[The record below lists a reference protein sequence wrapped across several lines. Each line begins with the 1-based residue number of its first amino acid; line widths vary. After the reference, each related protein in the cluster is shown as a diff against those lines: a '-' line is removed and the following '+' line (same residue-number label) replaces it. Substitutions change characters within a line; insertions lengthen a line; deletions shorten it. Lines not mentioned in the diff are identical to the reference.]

1 MKMRRLS
8 LLFILALTLTPAI
21 SLKAALHF
29 EHIDTHGHTVTCICR
44 GADSVAWVGTSNGL
58 TTLAQ
63 LQCNFPFSYVRHKAL
78 NEQINEIDKDETG
91 RLWLLTNSNRLLVY
105 DARRNHVI
113 TDVPAYLKQLG
124 MPYANERLVTIGP
137 QGRLWTSDGKNLCCY
152 DFTDKRKQL
161 IAMPAN
167 IGAILTIQHNDTNIF
182 VATAHHIYGIK
193 TPQNHVERIGR
204 TPIPL
209 ADDRVIMVRDKEHNM
224 WMAAENRFFK
234 LEKGSSQ
241 WTEPGN
247 VHHVKGIITTNTG
260 ETYVATTNYGLF
272 IFRPGSATPVNLR
285 QAPPNTNGLM
295 TSHIESLYYSSKLDA
310 VVIGY
315 NKGGLSVVNQNN
327 LKYAIMSLANPANQF
342 NPADAIS
349 FAPAQGGQ
357 SFWTGTEDDG
367 IYRLENK
374 GEMAMLENRH
384 RGKTVTALFTDSEQ
398 HLWTGIYNEGLTSD
412 DGRWFFKGK
421 SPYSI
426 VQPQRGGRIFTA
438 LLGLG
443 IHAVDPATGA
453 TQLIKTDNPW
463 ITDLTS
469 GNGRLYAITNKF
481 IYDIDP
487 ATLAVRKIPTT
498 VLGAGNFML
507 NGHRDLHADSRG
519 WLWMVSS
526 MNHAPIYA
534 YETATGKT
542 HTLNNMAK
550 YIVVAISSDDKGN
563 IWCTTDRGLVRI
575 SHDGKRFTTNR
586 YFFNIRHNFH
596 YNPRALCPLP
606 DGDMVAGTNQGI
618 IKFNPQLLD
627 EEQEKAL
634 RQQQPIITTLRIN
647 GVIQAPLSSEDDA
660 PSDSSV
666 GDIIYTKTLDLDHE
680 EKNIFIEC
688 RPRGF
693 MSEIAEQYYF
703 QLKGYN
709 NQWLPAS
716 DNSISLSNLQ
726 PGNYDLMLR
735 TAPPGDPSS
744 EDIHLLHIRIRQP
757 FWLTPW
763 GIAMWLSL
771 AAIIGTMLFYF
782 FRNRHIYQRQIRHI
796 ERQKRQEAELNEMKT
811 RFFTNVSHDLR
822 TPLTLIIAPVD
833 QLIKQF
839 TEHPTK
845 DNTLRLLDTVK
856 RNANRLLSLTNQ
868 ILDMRE
874 NNINYEAL
882 QKTPTDIGKLL
893 NELAAT
899 YMALAEKRNIS
910 FSVNVPE
917 EQHILQTD
925 KEKIYKIVSNLVSN
939 SFKFTPDGGSITLD
953 CSIQPTTESATMTLR
968 VADTGMGISEKEL
981 PHIFERFYYSKQLHT
996 SHESSGVGLNIVKQ
1010 YTELMDGTISVERNV
1025 PQGTVFTIDIPVDEI
1040 APEEWQQAAQQA
1052 EQKGGRPTIL
1062 IADDNSELLSFIAN
1076 TLSEEYNV
1084 VTVTNGEEALRVLAD
1099 EQQTVDVVVSDIM
1112 MPGIDGLELTRRIKE
1127 DVNLSHIPVILLTAK
1142 ALEEDQLKGLQ
1153 MGAND
1158 YITKPFNADILRLRI
1173 RAWMQRR
1180 QVARER
1186 FSEVPVVEPEKLA
1199 ITTLDEQLLQR
1210 TVSVVS
1216 EHMHD
1221 PDFNVDQL
1229 ASLIGIHRTGLNR
1242 KLQFIVGQTP
1252 IVFIRTLR
1260 LKRARQLME
1269 ADPQLPVSQV
1279 AYQVGFN
1286 NPKIF
1291 SRYFAEEFGCKPS
1304 EYTKKLKEEN

>member
-182 VATAHHIYGIK
+182 VATAHQIYGIK
-193 TPQNHVERIGR
+193 TPQNHVERIGK

-209 ADDRVIMVRDKEHNM
+209 SNNRVIMVRDKEHNM

-241 WTEPGN
+241 WTEPGG
-247 VHHVKGIITTNTG
+247 VHHVKGIVTTKTG

-272 IFRPGSATPVNLR
+272 IFHPGSATPVNLR
-285 QAPPNTNGLM
+285 QAPPNTNGLL

-327 LKYAIMSLANPANQF
+327 QKYAIMSLANPANQF

-398 HLWTGIYNEGLTSD
+398 RLWTGIYNEGLTTD

-453 TQLIKTDNPW
+453 TRHIETDNPW
-463 ITDLTS
+463 ITNLTC

-487 ATLAVRKIPTT
+487 ATLKAKKIPITT
-498 VLGAGNFML
+498 LGPKNRMME
-507 NGHRDLHADSRG
+507 GHRDIYADSRG
-519 WLWMVSS
+519 WLWMVSNV
-526 MNHAPIYA
+526 NHSPLYV
-534 YETATGKT
+534 YETSTGKT
-542 HTLNNMAK
+542 HTLNSMEK
-550 YIVVAISSDDKGN
+550 FVVVSISADNNGN
-563 IWCTTDRGLVRI
+563 IWCTTDQGLVRI
-575 SHDGKRFTTNR
+575 AIDGEKFAINK
-586 YFFNIRHNFH
+586 YLFNIRHDFR
-596 YNPRALCPLP
+596 YNPRALYALP
-606 DGDMVAGTNQGI
+606 DGNMVAGTSLGI
-618 IKFNPQLLD
+618 IRFNPRQLA
-627 EEQEKAL
+627 EEPQKDSRPQE
-634 RQQQPIITTLRIN
+634 PIITTLRIN
-647 GVIQAPLSSEDDA
+647 GLVQSPANIGEKTPSS
-660 PSDSSV
+660 SIS
-666 GDIIYTKTLDLDHE
+666 DIIYTRQLDLAHE
-680 EKNIFIEC
+680 DKNIFIEC
-688 RPRGF
+688 RPRDF
-693 MSEIAEQYYF
+693 MPEIAYQYYY
-703 QLKGYN
+703 QLKGYSDD
-709 NQWLPAS
+709 WLPTS
-716 DNSISLSNLQ
+716 NNSITLSNLQ
-726 PGNYDLMLR
+726 PGHYDLLLR
-735 TAPPGDPSS
+735 TALPDDPTS
-744 EDIHLLHIRIRQP
+744 EEFHMLHIRIRQP

-763 GIAMWLSL
+763 GIALWLSL

-796 ERQKRQEAELNEMKT
+796 ERQKRQESELNEMKT

-833 QLIKQF
+833 QLIKRF

-874 NNINYEAL
+874 NDINYETL

-917 EQHILQTD
+917 EQHILQID
-925 KEKIYKIVSNLVSN
+925 SEKIYKIVSNLVSN

-953 CSIQPTTESATMTLR
+953 CAILPTDESATMTLR
-968 VADTGMGISEKEL
+968 VTDTGMGISEKEL

-1062 IADDNSELLSFIAN
+1062 IADDNTELLSFIAN

-1112 MPGIDGLELTRRIKE
+1112 MPGIDGMELTRRIKE
-1127 DVNLSHIPVILLTAK
+1127 DVNMSHIPVILLTAK

-1210 TVSVVS
+1210 AVSTVS
-1216 EHMHD
+1216 EHMHE

-1242 KLQFIVGQTP
+1242 KLQFITGQTP

-1304 EYTKKLKEEN
+1304 EYIRKQKEEG

>member
-1 MKMRRLS
+1 
-8 LLFILALTLTPAI
+8 
-21 SLKAALHF
+21 
-29 EHIDTHGHTVTCICR
+29 
-44 GADSVAWVGTSNGL
+44 
-58 TTLAQ
+58 
-63 LQCNFPFSYVRHKAL
+63 
-78 NEQINEIDKDETG
+78 
-91 RLWLLTNSNRLLVY
+91 
-105 DARRNHVI
+105 
-113 TDVPAYLKQLG
+113 
-124 MPYANERLVTIGP
+124 
-137 QGRLWTSDGKNLCCY
+137 
-152 DFTDKRKQL
+152 
-161 IAMPAN
+161 
-167 IGAILTIQHNDTNIF
+167 
-182 VATAHHIYGIK
+182 
-193 TPQNHVERIGR
+193 
-204 TPIPL
+204 
-209 ADDRVIMVRDKEHNM
+209 
-224 WMAAENRFFK
+224 
-234 LEKGSSQ
+234 
-241 WTEPGN
+241 
-247 VHHVKGIITTNTG
+247 
-260 ETYVATTNYGLF
+260 
-272 IFRPGSATPVNLR
+272 
-285 QAPPNTNGLM
+285 
-295 TSHIESLYYSSKLDA
+295 
-310 VVIGY
+310 
-315 NKGGLSVVNQNN
+315 
-327 LKYAIMSLANPANQF
+327 
-342 NPADAIS
+342 
-349 FAPAQGGQ
+349 
-357 SFWTGTEDDG
+357 
-367 IYRLENK
+367 
-374 GEMAMLENRH
+374 
-384 RGKTVTALFTDSEQ
+384 
-398 HLWTGIYNEGLTSD
+398 
-412 DGRWFFKGK
+412 
-421 SPYSI
+421 
-426 VQPQRGGRIFTA
+426 
-438 LLGLG
+438 
-443 IHAVDPATGA
+443 
-453 TQLIKTDNPW
+453 
-463 ITDLTS
+463 
-469 GNGRLYAITNKF
+469 
-481 IYDIDP
+481 
-487 ATLAVRKIPTT
+487 
-498 VLGAGNFML
+498 
-507 NGHRDLHADSRG
+507 
-519 WLWMVSS
+519 
-526 MNHAPIYA
+526 
-534 YETATGKT
+534 
-542 HTLNNMAK
+542 
-550 YIVVAISSDDKGN
+550 
-563 IWCTTDRGLVRI
+563 
-575 SHDGKRFTTNR
+575 
-586 YFFNIRHNFH
+586 
-596 YNPRALCPLP
+596 
-606 DGDMVAGTNQGI
+606 
-618 IKFNPQLLD
+618 
-627 EEQEKAL
+627 
-634 RQQQPIITTLRIN
+634 
-647 GVIQAPLSSEDDA
+647 
-660 PSDSSV
+660 
-666 GDIIYTKTLDLDHE
+666 
-680 EKNIFIEC
+680 
-688 RPRGF
+688 

-744 EDIHLLHIRIRQP
+744 EDIHMLHIRIRQP

-763 GIAMWLSL
+763 GIALWLSL

-874 NNINYEAL
+874 SEINYESL

-893 NELAAT
+893 GEVAAT
-899 YMALAEKRNIS
+899 YLALAEKRNIS
-910 FSVNVPE
+910 FSVKMPE
-917 EQHILQTD
+917 EQHILQID
-925 KEKIYKIVSNLVSN
+925 SEKIYKIVSNLVSN

-953 CSIQPTTESATMTLR
+953 CAILPTDEGATMTLR
-968 VADTGMGISEKEL
+968 VADTGMGISEKDL
-981 PHIFERFYYSKQLHT
+981 PHIFERFYYSKQLHS
-996 SHESSGVGLNIVKQ
+996 SHKSSGIGLNIVKQ
-1010 YTELMDGTISVERNV
+1010 YTELMDGTVSVERNT
-1025 PQGTVFTIDIPVDEI
+1025 PRGTVFTLDIPVDELNQQTG
-1040 APEEWQQAAQQA
+1040 PQEDRQEEG
-1052 EQKGGRPTIL
+1052 EKDNRPTIL
-1062 IADDNSELLSFIAN
+1062 IADDNTELLSFIAN
-1076 TLSEEYNV
+1076 SLNEEYNIV
-1084 VTVTNGEEALRVLAD
+1084 AVTNGEEALRVLAD